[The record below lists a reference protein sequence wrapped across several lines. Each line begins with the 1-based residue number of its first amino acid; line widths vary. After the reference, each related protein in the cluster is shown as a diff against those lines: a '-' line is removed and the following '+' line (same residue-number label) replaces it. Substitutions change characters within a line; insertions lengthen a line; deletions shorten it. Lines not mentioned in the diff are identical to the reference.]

1 MTPEEYAAF
10 LSKGIVKADDP
21 LRAGLSRHQGIMLA
35 ISELSPKDPAMVIA
49 LGRMIDQLIGSVVV
63 QHLEAAAT
71 DPMRVPDVI
80 KLMRGHLEA
89 KLKKK

>member
-10 LSKGIVKADDP
+10 LSKGIVRKDDP
-21 LRAGLSRHQGIMLA
+21 LRLGLSRHTSIMSLIA
-35 ISELSPKDPAMVIA
+35 ELSKNDPAMVMAI
-49 LGRMIDQLIGSVVV
+49 GRLIDQLIGSVVV

-71 DPMRVPDVI
+71 DPMSVPDVI

-89 KLKKK
+89 KLKKQ